1 MSRAGLARTVRFRV
15 HRTDQFDRFGGSGW
29 RRTRYKV
36 VDVFTNTLADDDEHT
51 NRKIA
56 AGVAADYNRAWRAAG
71 KPDAAQPFELPY

>member
-15 HRTDQFDRFGGSGW
+15 HRSDTFDRFGDSGW

-36 VDVFTNTLADDDEHT
+36 VDTMTGALADDDEHT

-56 AGVAADYNRAWRAAG
+56 AGIAADYNRAWREAG
-71 KPDAAQPFELPY
+71 CPDLTREFELPY